1 MKIFCN
7 LEDIKMD
14 PEGNIVLFLKKE
26 HDSSRDKTYRYL
38 QDWKGKEVIICI
50 YPLLRRGE
58 YELQS
63 T

>member
-1 MKIFCN
+1 
-7 LEDIKMD
+7 MD